1 MSPAPRAEYAAL
13 RTWMPEAEKGLVALG
28 RAARMPE
35 LSPALLELVDLRA
48 SQINGCA
55 YCLQLHTN
63 KAVKAGVDSARLAQL
78 AAWRESPVFSMRERA
93 ALAWTEAL
101 TTPAAHGVPDAVYA
115 AARQELGDAGLA
127 ALTAKV
133 LAINA
138 WNRLMVAYRIAPPDA
153 EPAAVQEKSA

>member
-1 MSPAPRAEYAAL
+1 MSPTPRADYAVL

-28 RAARMPE
+28 RAARAPD

-55 YCLQLHTN
+55 YCLQAHTN
-63 KAVKAGVDSARLAQL
+63 KAVKAGVDGARLAQL
-78 AAWRESPVFSMRERA
+78 AAWRESPVFTPRERA

-101 TTPAAHGVPDAVYA
+101 TSIAGHGVADEVYH
-115 AARQELGDAGLA
+115 AARQEFGDAGLA
-127 ALTAKV
+127 ALTAQV

-138 WNRLMVAYRIAPPDA
+138 WNRLMVAYRIAPPEP
-153 EPAAVQEKSA
+153 EPAPAQEKAA